1 MNNYRLNRNFMDD
14 DRLESIDMPY
24 YGYGG
29 SEIFCK
35 MENRGDVAA
44 TVWFIYEILG
54 VISIIVFVVIIR
66 SNK

>member
-29 SEIFCK
+29 SEIFARWK
-35 MENRGDVAA
+35 TGEMWLRRYGLFMRYLA
-44 TVWFIYEILG
+44 
-54 VISIIVFVVIIR
+54 
-66 SNK
+66 